1 MNNIQH
7 GFAQSDGPPNEIAN
21 LIDLGLM
28 YMYIRLVAIL
38 HTSMFWM
45 GWQSMFCYPIRRTA
59 LLLLLPLC
67 AGYGEY

>member
-7 GFAQSDGPPNEIAN
+7 EFAQSDGPPNEIAI

-45 GWQSMFCYPIRRTA
+45 GWQSMFCYPI
-59 LLLLLPLC
+59 
-67 AGYGEY
+67 